1 MGDNQAHILIVDD
14 DTRLRDLLRDF
25 LGRMGYRIT
34 TANSAAEAEAKMQ
47 GLVFDLMVLDV
58 MMPGETGV
66 EFVTRLRAEKT
77 SDIPILLL
85 TALGEAE
92 DRIRGFEG
100 GADDYLIKP
109 FEPRELVL
117 RIEAI
122 LRRVMQPTAPE
133 MEIPQ
138 DPTVALGRYVFN
150 TERRE
155 LTLGPEVVKLTSGE
169 IQLLTILAD
178 RVGSTISR
186 VELSELVSASSE
198 RAVDVQ
204 VTRLRK
210 KIEEDP
216 KAPRYLQTVW
226 GEGYML
232 VPGHATDD
240 LD

>member
-1 MGDNQAHILIVDD
+1 MGEMSAHILIVDD
-14 DTRLRDLLRDF
+14 DKRLRDLLRDF

-34 TANSAAEAEAKMQ
+34 TADCAADAEAKMQ

-66 EFVTRLRAEKT
+66 DFVRRLRDQGDVT
-77 SDIPILLL
+77 LPILML
-85 TALGEAE
+85 TAMGEAE

-100 GADDYLIKP
+100 GVDDYLVKP

-122 LRRVMQPTAPE
+122 LRRVASVPTDMDIEPLTTIRMGCFE
-133 MEIPQ
+133 FDM
-138 DPTVALGRYVFN
+138 
-150 TERRE
+150 ERRIM
-155 LTLGPEVVKLTSGE
+155 TCDGDPVKLTSAE
-169 IQLLTILAD
+169 IQLLSILAE
-178 RVGSTISR
+178 RAGETISR
-186 VELSELVSASSE
+186 QQLSDLVSASSE

-226 GEGYML
+226 GEGYILM
-232 VPGHATDD
+232 PDD
-240 LD
+240 PVY